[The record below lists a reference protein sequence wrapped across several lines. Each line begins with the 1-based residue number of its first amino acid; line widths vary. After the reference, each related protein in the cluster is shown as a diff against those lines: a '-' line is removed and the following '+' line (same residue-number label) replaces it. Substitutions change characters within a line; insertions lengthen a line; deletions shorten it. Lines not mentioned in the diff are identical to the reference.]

1 MRRNVFMP
9 IHNSEIANIFYDV
22 AAFLEIEG
30 ANPFRIRAYRG
41 AARTLSS
48 LSGSVVDRIAQ
59 GHDLTEIPGIG
70 RDLAHKIEIIVETGS
85 LPMLKELESRL
96 PPGLKDIMRLSGVGP
111 KKAAALYKELG
122 IKNLEGLK
130 KAAESGRIRELR
142 NFGAKIE
149 ANILEEV
156 SRGRKEGEGRT
167 LLIKAEE
174 YAEPLCRHLQKSKGV
189 KKVVPAGSYRR
200 RQETVG
206 DLDILVTCKKGSN
219 VMNDFTGYDDVRKV
233 VSQGKTRS
241 TVILRSGLQVDLR
254 VVPEVSY
261 GAALHYFTGSKPHSI
276 AIRKIGLNKSYKINE
291 YGVFKKDKR
300 IAGRTEEEVYET
312 VGLPYIE
319 PELRED
325 RGEIKEAQQGILPE
339 LIRLEDLQGDLHT
352 HTDETDGR
360 DTLEEMAQAAQERG
374 YSYLAVTDHSR
385 QVSVAKGL
393 DEDRLLEQIDA
404 IDKLNDSLKGL
415 TLLKGIEVDILKD
428 GSLDLPDRVLKRLDI
443 RVCSVHSYFKL
454 SAKEQTE
461 RILRAMDNPL
471 FNVLGHPSGRLI
483 QSREAYD
490 LDMERIMEGAK
501 ERGCFLELNSQPDR
515 MDLRDVHL
523 KRAREI
529 GVLISISTDAHWS
542 KNLDW
547 IRFGVD
553 QARRGWLSSADV
565 INTRDLAELRKLL
578 KR

>member
-1 MRRNVFMP
+1 MP

-22 AAFLEIEG
+22 AAFLEIDG

-41 AARTLSS
+41 AARTISS

-142 NFGAKIE
+142 NFGAKVE

-156 SRGRKEGEGRT
+156 NRGRKEGEGRS

-174 YAEPLCRHLQKSKGV
+174 YAEPLCRYLLKSKGV

-261 GAALHYFTGSKPHSI
+261 GAALHYFTGSKPHNI
-276 AIRKIGLNKSYKINE
+276 AIRKIGLNKGYKINE
-291 YGVFKKDKR
+291 YGVFKNDKR

-325 RGEIKEAQQGILPE
+325 RGEIREAQQGTLPE
-339 LIRLEDLQGDLHT
+339 LIRIEDLQGDLHT

-374 YSYLAVTDHSR
+374 YSYLAVTDHSQ

-393 DEDRLLEQIDA
+393 DEDRLLKQIDA
-404 IDKLNDSLKGL
+404 IDRLNDSLKGL

-461 RILRAMDNPL
+461 RILKAMDNPL

-547 IRFGVD
+547 IRFGVG

-565 INTRDLAELRKLL
+565 INTRSLTGLRKLL

>member
-9 IHNSEIANIFYDV
+9 IHNSEIANIFNEV
-22 AAFLEIEG
+22 ATFLEIEG
-30 ANPFRIRAYRG
+30 ANPFRVRAYRS
-41 AARTLSS
+41 AARTISS
-48 LSGSVVDRIAQ
+48 LADNAADRIDQ
-59 GHDLTEIPGIG
+59 GLDLTEIPGIG
-70 RDLAHKIEIIVETGS
+70 RDLADKIAIIVETGS
-85 LPMLKELESRL
+85 LPLLKELESRL
-96 PPGLKDIMRLSGVGP
+96 PSGLMDIMGLSGMGP
-111 KKAAALYKELG
+111 KKTAALYKELG
-122 IKNLEGLK
+122 IKNLEDLK
-130 KAAESGRIRELR
+130 KAAESGSIRELR
-142 NFGAKIE
+142 HFGAKIE
-149 ANILEEV
+149 ANILEEI
-156 SRGRKEGEGRT
+156 SRGRKDGEGRI
-167 LLIKAEE
+167 LLIEAEE

-206 DLDILVTCKKGSN
+206 DLDILVTCKKGSK
-219 VMNDFTGYDDVRKV
+219 VMKDFTGFDDVHKV

-254 VVPEVSY
+254 VVSEASY
-261 GAALHYFTGSKPHSI
+261 GAALHYFTGSKPHNI
-276 AIRKIGLNKSYKINE
+276 AIRKIGVNKGYKINE
-291 YGVFKKDKR
+291 YGVFEKDKR

-325 RGEIKEAQQGILPE
+325 RGEIKEAQEGKLPE
-339 LIRLEDLQGDLHT
+339 LIRIEDLRGDLHA

-374 YSYLAVTDHSR
+374 YSYLAVTDHSK

-393 DEDRLLEQIDA
+393 DEDRLLKQIDA
-404 IDKLNDSLKGL
+404 VDRLNDSLKGL

-428 GSLDLPDRVLKRLDI
+428 GSLDLPDRVLERLDI
-443 RVCSVHSYFKL
+443 RVCSVHSYFNL

-461 RILRAMDNPL
+461 RILKAMDNPL

-483 QSREAYD
+483 QTRNAYD

-515 MDLRDVHL
+515 LDLHDVHL

-547 IRFGVD
+547 IRFGVN
-553 QARRGWLSSADV
+553 QARRGWLSSEDV
-565 INTRDLAELRKLL
+565 INTRSLSKLRKLL

>member
-1 MRRNVFMP
+1 MP
-9 IHNSEIANIFYDV
+9 IHNSEIANIFNEV
-22 AAFLEIEG
+22 AKFLEIEG
-30 ANPFRIRAYRG
+30 ANPFRVRAYRS
-41 AARTLSS
+41 AARTISS
-48 LSGSVVDRIAQ
+48 LSDSAADRIAQ
-59 GHDLTEIPGIG
+59 GLDLTEIPGIG
-70 RDLAHKIEIIVETGS
+70 RDLADKIATIVETGS
-85 LPMLKELESRL
+85 LPLLKELESRL
-96 PPGLKDIMRLSGVGP
+96 PSGLKDIIRLSGIGP
-111 KKAAALYKELG
+111 KKTAALYKELG
-122 IKNLEGLK
+122 IKNLEDLK

-142 NFGAKIE
+142 HFGAKIE

-156 SRGRKEGEGRT
+156 SRGKKDGEGRI
-167 LLIKAEE
+167 LLIEAEE

-189 KKVVPAGSYRR
+189 KQVVLAGSYRR

-206 DLDILVTCKKGSN
+206 DLDILVTCQKGSS

-254 VVPEVSY
+254 VVSEVSY
-261 GAALHYFTGSKPHSI
+261 GAALHYFTGSKPHNI
-276 AIRKIGLNKSYKINE
+276 AIRKIGVNKGYKINE

-300 IAGRTEEEVYET
+300 IAGRTEEEVYEI

-325 RGEIKEAQQGILPE
+325 RGEIKEAQQGKLPK
-339 LIRLEDLQGDLHT
+339 LIRIEDLRGDLHT
-352 HTDETDGR
+352 HTNETDGR

-374 YSYLAVTDHSR
+374 YSYLAVTDHSK
-385 QVSVAKGL
+385 QVTVAKGL
-393 DEDRLLEQIDA
+393 DEDRLLKQVDA
-404 IDKLNDSLKGL
+404 VDGLNDSLKGL

-428 GSLDLPDRVLKRLDI
+428 GSLDLPDRVLERLDI
-443 RVCSVHSYFKL
+443 RVCSVHSHFNL
-454 SAKEQTE
+454 TAKEQTE

-483 QSREAYD
+483 QTRNAYD

-501 ERGCFLELNSQPDR
+501 ERGCFLELNSQPER

-542 KNLDW
+542 KNLGW
-547 IRFGVD
+547 IRFGVN

-565 INTRDLAELRKLL
+565 INTRSLPELRKLL